1 MKTNGLLWGGAMGA
15 TRRAAEFAADYF
27 CRCEVASSLDTLQEL
42 LFEATGQLDLSYV
55 ACGAHIDPEHPP
67 DGAFLFHNYPDG
79 WVERF
84 CAKAYHRIDPV
95 FRHADRT
102 RDPFWWHDE
111 AFLAP
116 LNARQKRLLN
126 EARAFRIA
134 DGYTIPLT
142 HDSYWSASISVMSD
156 SGDIDEWTRHAVKMI
171 GGWIHQRASLL
182 LRQAPLVCPSG
193 NLTKRERECLSLK
206 AHGAADDEISDRLSI
221 SVSTVC
227 RHLDQAKLRLGAKS
241 REHAVFLGVET
252 RQITR

>member
-1 MKTNGLLWGGAMGA
+1 MGA
-15 TRRAAEFAADYF
+15 TQRAAEFAADYF
-27 CRCEVASSLDTLQEL
+27 CRCEEASSLKTLREL
-42 LFEATGQLDLSYV
+42 LFEAVGRLHLSYV
-55 ACGAHIDPEHPP
+55 ACGGPIDPAHPR
-67 DGAFLFHNYPDG
+67 DGAFLFDNYPDD

-84 CAKAYHRIDPV
+84 CDKAYHRIDPV
-95 FRHADRT
+95 FRHAERT
-102 RDPFWWHDE
+102 RAPFWWHDE

-116 LNARQKRLLN
+116 LDVRQKRLLN

-142 HDSYWSASISVMSD
+142 HNPSWSASITVMSD
-156 SGDIDEWTRHAVKMI
+156 TGDIDEWTRQAVHMI
-171 GGWIHQRASLL
+171 GGWVHQRACLL
-182 LRQAPLVCPSG
+182 LQRAPMDCHSG
-193 NLTKRERECLSLK
+193 PLTKRERECLSLK
-206 AHGAADDEISDRLSI
+206 ARGADDDEIAKQLQI

>member
-1 MKTNGLLWGGAMGA
+1 MGA

-27 CRCEVASSLDTLQEL
+27 CRCEIASSLETLQEL
-42 LFEATGQLDLSYV
+42 LFEAARQLDLSYI

-102 RDPFWWHDE
+102 SEPFWWHDE

-134 DGYTIPLT
+134 DGYTIPLV
-142 HDSYWSASISVMSD
+142 HDSYLSASISVMSD
-156 SGDIDEWTRHAVKMI
+156 SGDIDEWTRQAVRMI
-171 GGWIHQRASLL
+171 GGWVHQRASLL
-182 LRQAPLVCPSG
+182 LRQPSLACAEG
-193 NLTKRERECLSLK
+193 QLSKRERECLSLK
-206 AHGAADDEISDRLSI
+206 ARGADDDEISDRLSI
-221 SVSTVC
+221 TVSTVC
-227 RHLDQAKLRLGAKS
+227 RHLDQAKRRLGAKS
-241 REHAVFLGVET
+241 REHAVYLGVET
-252 RQITR
+252 RQIT

>member
-1 MKTNGLLWGGAMGA
+1 MGA
-15 TRRAAEFAADYF
+15 IKRAAEFAADYF
-27 CRCEVASSLDTLQEL
+27 CRCEIASSLDTLQDM
-42 LFEATGQLDLSYV
+42 LFDAARQLDLSYI

-79 WVERF
+79 WVARF

-102 RDPFWWHDE
+102 ADPFWWRDD

-134 DGYTIPLT
+134 DGYTIPLR
-142 HDSYWSASISVMSD
+142 HDSYLSASISVMSE
-156 SGDIDEWTRHAVKMI
+156 SGDIDEWTRIAVSMVGSAI
-171 GGWIHQRASLL
+171 YHRACLL
-182 LRQAPLVCPSG
+182 VRQPPLVCPNGTLS
-193 NLTKRERECLSLK
+193 KRERECLSLK

-221 SVSTVC
+221 TVSTVC
-227 RHLDQAKLRLGAKS
+227 RHLDQAKRRLGAKS
-241 REHAVFLGVET
+241 REHAVYLGVET
-252 RQITR
+252 RQIT

>member
-1 MKTNGLLWGGAMGA
+1 MGA

-27 CRCEVASSLDTLQEL
+27 CRCEIASSLETLQEL
-42 LFEATGQLDLSYV
+42 LFDAARQLDLSYV

-102 RDPFWWHDE
+102 REPFWWHDE

-134 DGYTIPLT
+134 DGYTIPLA
-142 HDSYWSASISVMSD
+142 HDSYLSASISVMSD
-156 SGDIDEWTRHAVKMI
+156 SGDIDEWTRQAVKMI
-171 GGWIHQRASLL
+171 GGWVHQRASLL
-182 LRQAPLVCPSG
+182 LRQPPLACAEGQLS
-193 NLTKRERECLSLK
+193 KRERQCLSLK
-206 AHGAADDEISDRLSI
+206 ARGAGDDEISDRLNI
-221 SVSTVC
+221 TVSTVC
-227 RHLDQAKLRLGAKS
+227 RHLDQAKRRLGAKS
-241 REHAVFLGVET
+241 REHAVYLGVET
-252 RQITR
+252 RQIT